1 MSDPMFPKKSER
13 FVKNPEDDSQ
23 VKENCCGCENPNS
36 FLYLENHAL
45 DAWFSKAYSGE
56 DDKALQI
63 G

>member
-36 FLYLENHAL
+36 FFYSKLRSFDLY
-45 DAWFSKAYSGE
+45 
-56 DDKALQI
+56 
-63 G
+63 